1 MYHLTESQRGEIIG
15 LYKDKQSLSKIS
27 KLLKIHRTTVSRTIK
42 NYLNR
47 NNLTTLPKTGCPK
60 LLTSKDKTILK
71 KIVKKNNKKSAEQIR
86 NKFIEKTN
94 IEVSTKTIRRNLH
107 EMNIFSRIP
116 AQKPLLNN
124 QQRENRLKWC
134 IERKDWTVQ
143 KWKTIIWS
151 DESRFTIFKNDGP
164 GRVWRTPGTRYDIE
178 NMVPTVKF
186 GGGGIMVWGC
196 FSGKGLGPL
205 VKVSG
210 KLNRLDY
217 IKILEKHLLP
227 LINNNFNY
235 KKYLFQNDNAPIYTA
250 KDVQQWILENK
261 IRILPDWP
269 SQSPDLNPIEHLW
282 SELERKIRNRSE
294 NIKNFKELEI
304 ALQEEWSKISR
315 NQLMNYIESM
325 PRRIEAVIRNNGW
338 PTEY

>member
-47 NNLTTLPKTGCPK
+47 NNLTTLPKTGRPK
-60 LLTSKDKTILK
+60 LLTFKDKTILK

-116 AQKPLLNN
+116 AQKPLLND

-210 KLNRLDY
+210 KLNRLGY

-235 KKYLFQNDNAPIYTA
+235 KKYLFQNDNAPIHTA